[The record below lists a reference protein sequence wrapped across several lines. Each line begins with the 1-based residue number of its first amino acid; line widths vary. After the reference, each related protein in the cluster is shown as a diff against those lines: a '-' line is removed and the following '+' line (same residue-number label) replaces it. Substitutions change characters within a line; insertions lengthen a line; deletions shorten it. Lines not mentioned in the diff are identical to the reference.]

1 VTHANIR
8 RAQRVLVAACT
19 VIATLAG
26 IARADETKLLTT
38 LDGTTTLGGGLGGM
52 SRDGRF
58 FVFNS
63 DSGAFVAGDDN
74 GMTDVI
80 LEDRQLGTFE
90 RVDIASDGTQ
100 DDSGTSAAFGGS
112 ISDDGRF
119 VMFFSRAKLDPAD
132 ISSAQDLYV
141 RDRVSGTTTLVSKRS
156 GSGPPLDVYE
166 GVISHD
172 GAHVFFSSSAGNFV
186 DGDRDQFGDIFEWD
200 AATDSITMVSTY
212 SDGKSINYPCSG
224 AAPTADAQEFAFTL
238 LFGGGDTSHGQG
250 TYVKNV
256 ATGLLERVDLD
267 STGTWYARYSYL
279 TGMSPD
285 GRFVLFNTGDALVP
299 DDTNSVTDGY
309 VRDRQLGTTERVTF
323 GAGYAEL
330 STYSLAIGM
339 SDDARRI
346 LIHSTFDLT
355 SDDHN
360 FQPDDYV
367 FDRDTGALLLATLG
381 PDGQQQGLRDPNVGD
396 FACLSGDGHSL
407 LFEVP
412 TDSFWPGDTNG
423 SYDVFLRELSD
434 VDAAWSTYGTGF
446 PGRFGEPSIAL
457 SAPPRRSLDVTLTIG
472 NSSSVYSVVALLIG
486 VASQSLPTN
495 LGGTLLVQPLEVM
508 VLPITPFGSDYPF
521 TVPPNGDLPG
531 VHVYLQALE
540 LDPWAAKGVSFTA
553 GLDLTIGD

>member
-1 VTHANIR
+1 
-8 RAQRVLVAACT
+8 

-26 IARADETKLLTT
+26 TARADDTKLLTT
-38 LDGTTTLGGGLGGM
+38 LDGTTTLGGSLGGM

-74 GMTDVI
+74 GVTDVF

-90 RVDIASDGTQ
+90 RVNIASDGTQ
-100 DDSGTSAAFGGS
+100 DDSGTSAAYGGS

-119 VMFFSRAKLDPAD
+119 VLFFSRAKLDSAD
-132 ISSAQDLYV
+132 ISTAQDLYV
-141 RDRVSGTTTLVSKRS
+141 RDRASGTTTLVSKRN
-156 GSGPPLDVYE
+156 GGGLPLDVYE
-166 GVISHD
+166 GVISSD
-172 GAHVFFSSSAGNFV
+172 GTHVFFGSSAGNLV
-186 DGDRDQFGDIFEWD
+186 GGDWDQFGDVFEWD

-224 AAPTADAQEFAFTL
+224 AVPSADAQEFAFTL
-238 LFGGGDTSHGQG
+238 RFGGGDVSHGQG

-267 STGTWYARYSYL
+267 STGTGYAQYSYL

-299 DDTNSVTDGY
+299 DDTNHVTDGY

-330 STYSLAIGM
+330 PTYSTAIGM

-346 LIHSTFDLT
+346 LVHSSFDLT

-360 FQPDDYV
+360 FKPDDYV
-367 FDRDTGALLLATLG
+367 FDRDTGALLLVTLG
-381 PDGQQQGLRDPNVGD
+381 PDGGQQDVYDD
-396 FACLSGDGHSL
+396 FFWGFLSPDGHRYVFRTIS
-407 LFEVP
+407 
-412 TDSFWPGDTNG
+412 DSVWPGDSNG
-423 SYDVFLRELSD
+423 TSDVFERDLSD
-434 VDAAWSTYGTGF
+434 IDAAWTNYGDGF
-446 PGRFGEPSIAL
+446 SGRFGEPSIAL
-457 SAPPRRSLDVTLTIG
+457 SALPRRSLDVSLTIG
-472 NSSSVYSVVALLIG
+472 NSSGLYSVVALLIG

-521 TVPPNGDLPG
+521 TVPPDGDLPG

-540 LDPWAAKGVSFTA
+540 LDPWAAKGVSFTP
-553 GLDLTIGD
+553 GLDATIGD